1 MAKTQKYVKGYE
13 NVPPELLAEYRK
25 LADRADKRMLRLE
38 RLAKADPEFDNVTD
52 YAYKKAQEDAIKW
65 GSKASAEKGARF
77 AINPPKT
84 AKEINAKMKD
94 IRHFLDRPTSTKS
107 GIVKTYKKRAEE
119 LNKLLPDD
127 SPKLTWQEYRKFFK
141 DANAKNMD
149 SRFGYRTLVKTFAIK
164 KEIDDSAK
172 WNNDKELA
180 EKIVQAQEGK
190 KVKLTDNP
198 VVNEALLALYKNEG
212 KTNW

>member
-13 NVPPELLAEYRK
+13 NIPPELLAEYRK

-38 RLAKADPEFDNVTD
+38 RLAKADPEFANVTD

-94 IRHFLDRPTSTKS
+94 IRAFLDKPTSTKS
-107 GIVKTYKKRAEE
+107 GIVKSYKKRAEG
-119 LNKLLPDD
+119 LNKLLPKGEE
-127 SPKLTWQEYRKFFK
+127 KLTWQEYRKFFK

-149 SRFGYRTLVKTFAIK
+149 SRFGYRTLTKAFSMAK
-164 KEIDDSAK
+164 KLSKKAK
-172 WNNDKELA
+172 E
-180 EKIVQAQEGK
+180 EKDK
-190 KVKLTDNP
+190 KVLNQILDARKGKEVKFTDNN
-198 VVNEALLALYKNEG
+198 VVNEALKALYKEG
-212 KTNW
+212 

>member
-38 RLAKADPEFDNVTD
+38 RLAKADPEFANVTD

-84 AKEINAKMKD
+84 AREINAKMKD
-94 IRHFLDRPTSTKS
+94 IRSFLDKPTSTKS
-107 GIVKTYKKRAEE
+107 GILKSYKKRAEG
-119 LNKLLPDD
+119 LNKLLPEG
-127 SPKLTWQEYRKFFK
+127 SKLTWQEYRKYFK
-141 DANAKNMD
+141 EANAKNAD

-164 KEIDDSAK
+164 KELDDSAK

-180 EKIVQAQEGK
+180 EKIVKAQEGK

-198 VVNEALLALYKNEG
+198 VVNEALLTMYKTEG

>member
-38 RLAKADPEFDNVTD
+38 RLAKADPEFANVTD

-84 AKEINAKMKD
+84 AREINAKMKD
-94 IRHFLDRPTSTKS
+94 IRAFLDKPTSTKS
-107 GIVKTYKKRAEE
+107 GIIKSYKKRAEA
-119 LNKLLPDD
+119 LNKLLPEG
-127 SPKLTWQEYRKFFK
+127 SKKLTWQDYRKYFK
-141 DANAKNMD
+141 DANAKNAD

-164 KEIDDSAK
+164 KELDDSAK
-172 WNNDKELA
+172 WKNDKELA
-180 EKIVQAQEGK
+180 EKIVKAQEGK

-198 VVNEALLALYKNEG
+198 VVNEALLTMYKKEG